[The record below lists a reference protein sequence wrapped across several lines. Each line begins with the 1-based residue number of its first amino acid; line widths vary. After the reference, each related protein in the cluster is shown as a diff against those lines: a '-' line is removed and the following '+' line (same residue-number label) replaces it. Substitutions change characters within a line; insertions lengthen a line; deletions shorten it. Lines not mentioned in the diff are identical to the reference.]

1 MDLFSPEF
9 DPDNNLLP
17 KDGRVHYHGP
27 VMAGEEGDDYFRLLL
42 DSIDWNSDLIH
53 MFGKRIET
61 KRKVAWYG
69 DRDFEYTYSKLTKT
83 ALPWTGELLELKALV
98 EKESGERYNS
108 CLLNLYH
115 NGQQGMSWHSDA
127 ERDLLR
133 DGAIASLSLGAQR
146 RFLFKHRKGGEKV
159 ELILEHGSLL
169 VMKGA
174 TQRFW
179 LHCLPPAKQLKAPR
193 INLTFR
199 TIVPR

>member
-69 DRDFEYTYSKLTKT
+69 DRDFE
-83 ALPWTGELLELKALV
+83 
-98 EKESGERYNS
+98 
-108 CLLNLYH
+108 
-115 NGQQGMSWHSDA
+115 
-127 ERDLLR
+127 
-133 DGAIASLSLGAQR
+133 
-146 RFLFKHRKGGEKV
+146 
-159 ELILEHGSLL
+159 
-169 VMKGA
+169 
-174 TQRFW
+174 
-179 LHCLPPAKQLKAPR
+179 
-193 INLTFR
+193 
-199 TIVPR
+199 